1 VAAVRDLLTGFGEGL
16 DDDTAVLALSVP
28 AR

>member
-1 VAAVRDLLTGFGEGL
+1 VAAVAELLTGFGDGI